1 MTTTS
6 DETPPV
12 RRERPIATGLVLAT
26 GAAGLVLVAVA
37 FRSMPVLAAL
47 LVVMVAVSTWLSKID
62 VAEHRLPNNIVGP
75 LAAAVTIAVI
85 VGGLV
90 EGDLGRSGRALGFGL
105 ALSAALFVASII
117 GGLGMG
123 DVKYGFP
130 MAATLGWF
138 GLEALFLA
146 LFVMSLSGAIVAAG
160 VLMTKRGRGTNIPY
174 GPFMALGLVLGL
186 LASAPW

>member
-1 MTTTS
+1 MTNTT

-12 RRERPIATGLVLAT
+12 HRERPIATGLAIVT
-26 GAAGLVLVAVA
+26 GAVSVVLVAVA

-75 LAAAVTIAVI
+75 LAAAVTVAVV

-138 GLEALFLA
+138 GSQALFSA

-160 VLMTKRGRGTNIPY
+160 VLMTKGGRGTNIPY